1 MISGITNLGTSDL
14 QELTASLQAGRLR
27 PPFTAIALQRVL
39 SPSAAAAAANGFNH
53 LVAMGISPQGVSAIL
68 EVLIADRAK
77 HVSVDD
83 AIDLV
88 ISGPDSGLT
97 ANRDT
102 AVVVRDLF
110 AYATRSVWIA
120 GYAVH
125 KGRRVFEALADRMV
139 AQPDLDVVLLLDVRR
154 GPGDT
159 SISQDLVRRF
169 ENQFRDREWPKG
181 GPLPRVFYFPQS
193 LQDDVNNRAALH
205 AKCVVIDSEA
215 CFVSSAN
222 FTEAA
227 QTKNIE
233 VGLLVRSTIVA
244 TRLHRYL
251 QLLVDGGVV
260 QRML

>member
-1 MISGITNLGTSDL
+1 MIGGIANLSTSDL
-14 QELTASLQAGRLR
+14 EELSASLRSGRLR
-27 PPFTAIALQRVL
+27 APFTAIALQRIL
-39 SPSAAAAAANGFNH
+39 SPSAAASAADAFRH
-53 LVAMGISPQGVSAIL
+53 LSAVGVPPEGVCAML
-68 EVLIADRAK
+68 DVLVTDRTK
-77 HVSVDD
+77 TVSVDD

-88 ISGPDSGLT
+88 ISGPDAGLA

-139 AQPDLDVVLLLDVRR
+139 TQPDLDVVLLLDVRR

-159 SISQDLVRRF
+159 TIDDDLVRRF
-169 ENQFRDREWPKG
+169 EKQFREREWPEG
-181 GPLPRVFYFPQS
+181 RPIPRVFYYPQS
-193 LQDDVNNRAALH
+193 LRDDAQSRAALH
-205 AKCVVIDSEA
+205 AKCVVIDSES

-227 QTKNIE
+227 QNKNIE
-233 VGLLVRSTIVA
+233 VGLLVRSAVVA
-244 TRLHRYL
+244 TRLQRYL
-251 QLLVDGGVV
+251 QLLVDGGIV